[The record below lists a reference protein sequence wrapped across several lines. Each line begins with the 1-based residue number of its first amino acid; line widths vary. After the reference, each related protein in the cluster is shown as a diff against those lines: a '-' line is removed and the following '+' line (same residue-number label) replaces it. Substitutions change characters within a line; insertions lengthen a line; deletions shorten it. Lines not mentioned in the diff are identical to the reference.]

1 MALKA
6 LEKNL
11 VIPSLHN
18 QREKTQAFITAQKWD
33 FIQQTGSFY
42 FFPKVDDFKKFE
54 EKAQSENILFLK
66 GSIFGAEYSNHFRL
80 CFARPLKELET
91 IFNRLDRILNGR

>member
-1 MALKA
+1 MKA

-11 VIPSLHN
+11 VIPSLHE

-42 FFPKVDDFKKFE
+42 FFPKVHEFKKFE
-54 EKAQSENILFLK
+54 EKAQSENILILK
-66 GSIFGAEYSNHFRL
+66 GSIFGVEYSNHFRL
-80 CFARPLKELET
+80 CFARPVLELEM
-91 IFNRLDRILNGR
+91 IFNRLDRILNGK